1 MAAPEQ
7 ATPTGVIHDIGY
19 QRYSGPRLGRGYAT
33 RSLYEHGL
41 RSSFGLGRSAKAKI
55 FPWLVVGIAGLV
67 AAVLV
72 AIRAQTGAV
81 PLTYDQFP
89 QQLSLLTIFFCAI
102 VAPELVSRDLKSGV
116 LPLYF
121 SRPISRTDYAL
132 AKLGALGS
140 AVFLLLAGPLLLMFI
155 GAAFTLKGGPGK
167 IWDEFVDFLGG
178 AAYCAIYAILFSAIA
193 ILVASLI
200 GRRAVAAGA
209 VVAVFLLT
217 TPVVGV
223 LSVLPSETSRQLAG
237 LASPLTLVGGVGDWL
252 FGQGAAGEDNF
263 GIGTY
268 GPLYGLVTVLL
279 AAACVLGL
287 LARYRK
293 VAR

>member
-1 MAAPEQ
+1 MAAPETV
-7 ATPTGVIHDIGY
+7 TPAGVIHDIGY
-19 QRYSGPRLGRGYAT
+19 QRYRGARLGRGYGM

-55 FPWLVVGIAGLV
+55 FPWLVVGISGLV

-72 AIRAQTGAV
+72 AIRTQTGTVVLSYAE
-81 PLTYDQFP
+81 FP
-89 QQLSLLTIFFCAI
+89 QQLTILLIFFGAI

-121 SRPISRTDYAL
+121 SRPLRRADYAL
-132 AKLGALGS
+132 AKLGALIT
-140 AVFLLLAGPLLLMFI
+140 AMFMVLAGSQLLMFI
-155 GAAFTLKGGPGK
+155 GAAFTVKGGAGK
-167 IWDEFVDFLGG
+167 IWDEFVDFLAG
-178 AAYCAIYAILFSAIA
+178 AAYSGIYAILFSAIA
-193 ILVASLI
+193 LLVSSLM

-209 VVAVFLLT
+209 VVAVFLFT

-237 LASPLTLVGGVGDWL
+237 LASPISLVVGVGNWL
-252 FGQGAAGEDNF
+252 FGVRDGF
-263 GIGTY
+263 GDDY
-268 GPLYGLVTVLL
+268 GPLYGLVTLLL
-279 AAACVLGL
+279 ATACILGL